1 MTDVATNVP
10 INVVSIVILLIF
22 FVIFCIAL
30 WDDHEKRKRNS
41 DLISK
46 LCSGKIEHPKTP
58 QDNKETTNG

>member
-10 INVVSIVILLIF
+10 IHVVSIVILFIF

-30 WDDHEKRKRNS
+30 WNDHKKRKMNS
-41 DLISK
+41 DLICK
-46 LCSGKIEHPKTP
+46 LCSGKIEHQKTP

>member
-10 INVVSIVILLIF
+10 IHVVSIVILFIF

-30 WDDHEKRKRNS
+30 WNDHE
-41 DLISK
+41 
-46 LCSGKIEHPKTP
+46 KTP

>member
-10 INVVSIVILLIF
+10 IRVVSIVILFIF

-30 WDDHEKRKRNS
+30 WNDHEKRKRNS
-41 DLISK
+41 DLIRK
-46 LCSGKIEHPKTP
+46 LCSDKIEHQKTP

>member
-10 INVVSIVILLIF
+10 INVVSIVILFIF

-30 WDDHEKRKRNS
+30 WNDHEKRKRNS
-41 DLISK
+41 DLIRK

>member
-1 MTDVATNVP
+1 MTDAAMNVFV
-10 INVVSIVILLIF
+10 NVVSIVILFIF

-30 WDDHEKRKRNS
+30 WNDHKKRKRNS
-41 DLISK
+41 DLICK